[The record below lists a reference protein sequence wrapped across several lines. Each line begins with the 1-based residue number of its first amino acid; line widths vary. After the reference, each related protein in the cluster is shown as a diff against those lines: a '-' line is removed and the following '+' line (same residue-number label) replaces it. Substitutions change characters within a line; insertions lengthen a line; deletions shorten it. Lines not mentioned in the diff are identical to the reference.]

1 MRLAKR
7 QYPLGYAVIAKEK
20 KEMHQSWAFERSM
33 AESTARAEER
43 RALEEIEKNRPEP
56 EPEWDAQGRRYGSWT
71 GSG

>member
-1 MRLAKR
+1 
-7 QYPLGYAVIAKEK
+7 
-20 KEMHQSWAFERSM
+20 M